1 MDRASPSAIE
11 NEDFDAFYT
20 RCQPIFTSQVQ
31 LNFDVDYDTADQL
44 VTNALLRLKAAHDRD
59 PEAVQLKQGS
69 HFLRTL
75 LAHEMAD
82 YSRRER
88 GRDQQK
94 LQFESLTAKMDKID
108 ERADPTRR
116 LDNSDF
122 VQHIL
127 QPLPKRTRNILM
139 RHYVDEVTLEEIG
152 SEVNVCFQRVAA
164 ICQGTLEQLRRQH
177 IEDYV

>member
-1 MDRASPSAIE
+1 MDRAIPSAIE
-11 NEDFDAFYT
+11 NENFDAFYT
-20 RCQPIFTSQVQ
+20 RCHPILTNQVQ

-44 VTNALLRLKAAHDRD
+44 VTNALLRLKTAHDRD

-75 LAHEMAD
+75 LAHEMTD

-94 LQFESLTAKMDKID
+94 IQFESLTTKMDRID
-108 ERADPTRR
+108 ESADPTRQ

-127 QPLPKRTRNILM
+127 QPLSKRTRNILV
-139 RHYVDEVTLEEIG
+139 RRYVDDITLEEI
-152 SEVNVCFQRVAA
+152 SDEVDVCAGRLVA
-164 ICQGTLEQLRRQH
+164 ICQGTLERLRRQH
-177 IEDYV
+177 AEDYV